1 MIGVLVRDN
10 DNRVVAI
17 LEGSNSNIIDAST
30 PSGQTFH
37 ESVTVD
43 KSRMRYAYYDGSTVT
58 YTKTQSEI
66 DTDTAWIELRRD
78 RDALLLSSDF
88 TQAPDGPLAD
98 AKKVEWATYRQALRD
113 LPSNTTDPANPTW
126 PSKPT

>member
-37 ESVTVD
+37 ENVTVD

-66 DTDTAWIELRRD
+66 DADTAWIELRRD

-88 TQAPDGPLAD
+88 TQTPDGPLTD
-98 AKKVEWATYRQALRD
+98 AKKAEWATYRQALRD

>member
-1 MIGVLVRDN
+1 MIGVLVRSS
-10 DNRVVAI
+10 DNRIVAI
-17 LEGSNSNIIDAST
+17 IENEDADGIAAST

-37 ESVTVD
+37 ENVTVD

-78 RDALLLSSDF
+78 RDALLLSSDY
-88 TQAPDGPLAD
+88 TQTPDGPLTD
-98 AKKVEWATYRQALRD
+98 AKKAEWATYRQALRD

>member
-1 MIGVLVRDN
+1 MIGVLVRN
-10 DNRVVAI
+10 SDNRIVAI
-17 LEGSNSNIIDAST
+17 IENEDADGIAAST
-30 PSGQTFH
+30 PSGQTFY
-37 ESVTVD
+37 ENVAVD

-66 DTDTAWIELRRD
+66 DTDTAWVELRRD

-88 TQAPDGPLAD
+88 TQAPDGPLTD
-98 AKKVEWATYRQALRD
+98 AKKTEWATYRQALRD
-113 LPSNTTDPANPTW
+113 LPSNTSDPANPTW